1 MDSSSIA
8 EPAERPYV
16 STGHLPIPETV
27 QKLVCDAHQ
36 RFKSNTDGAKFTSP
50 SSACQDSG
58 RVVRRLRHRHQ
69 VERRKKAPALSAPT
83 AARRCFRRSQ
93 SRRIL

>member
-27 QKLVCDAHQ
+27 QKPVCDAHQ
-36 RFKSNTDGAKFTSP
+36 RFKSNIDGQNS
-50 SSACQDSG
+50 
-58 RVVRRLRHRHQ
+58 Q
-69 VERRKKAPALSAPT
+69 VHPAL
-83 AARRCFRRSQ
+83 ARIPSELFGVCVIGIKLSGGR
-93 SRRIL
+93 